1 MSSPRDS
8 NRMTEITAPTPA
20 RTTGYLEDR
29 LAGLRELLAFAAG
42 STILD
47 AGSNRGLV
55 ALEFARRGAA
65 LVHGCDLYAPGIEIA
80 REIFKEVAVSA
91 RFEVVDLSC
100 GPSALDAAFAAEYR
114 PRYDIVLFL
123 GVYQHL
129 RKQMPLQE
137 LQQLVRHLASKTG
150 RFFAYR
156 TTPFAELEEALEQT
170 GLTKV
175 HFSRFNLSCGP
186 CVIWERRD

>member
-1 MSSPRDS
+1 MI
-8 NRMTEITAPTPA
+8 EITAPTPA

-29 LAGLRELLAFAAG
+29 LSGLRELLRFAAG

-47 AGSNRGLV
+47 AGTNRGLV
-55 ALEFARRGAA
+55 APEFARRGAV
-65 LVHGCDLYAPGIEIA
+65 LVHGCDLYGPGIEIA
-80 REIFKEVAVSA
+80 REIFKEVDVSA
-91 RFEVVDLSC
+91 HFEIVDLSC
-100 GPSALDAAFAAEYR
+100 GPSALEAAFGADYR

-129 RKQMPLQE
+129 RNQMPLGE
-137 LQQLVRHLASKTG
+137 LRNLVRHLAGKTR

-156 TTPFAELEEALEQT
+156 TTPFAELEEALAQT

-175 HFSRFNLSCGP
+175 HFSQINRACGP
-186 CVIWERRD
+186 CGIWERKD